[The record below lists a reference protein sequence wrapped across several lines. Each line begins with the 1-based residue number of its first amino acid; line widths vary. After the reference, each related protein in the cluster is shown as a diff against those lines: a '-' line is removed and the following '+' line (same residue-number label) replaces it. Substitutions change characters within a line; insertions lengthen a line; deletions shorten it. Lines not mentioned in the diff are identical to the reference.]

1 MKSDYLIGCLENLKS
16 LYDSIQTIMFRI
28 YYVNISEDVY
38 NIYEICGKLY
48 TQKRWIMMLY
58 LILISLKIVVF
69 MI

>member
-38 NIYEICGKLY
+38 NIYEIYGKLY